1 VTGVFNIEVRQLV
14 FEYPGHRA
22 LDQVS
27 FSLPENSITA
37 LAGPNGAGGAGK
49 TTLMRCL
56 AALER
61 PLSGSIHLGEI
72 DVLEQPRQC
81 HRQVGYLSD
90 FFGLYNELTVR
101 QCLRFVAG
109 AYAVTDPRGAID
121 RTLSE
126 LNLQDWQHY
135 RAGDLSRGLRQRVGI
150 AQAILHRPRTLL
162 LDEPA
167 SGLDPEARGELAG
180 LLVRLK
186 ESGISVMV
194 SSHILAELSEY
205 STHMLILE
213 QGRVVDFS
221 AIGASTPDS
230 VKLHI
235 RLAGENENFIAILA
249 HDEAFS
255 LDKQAGVDAYGS
267 YQGNALQQA
276 KFLRELIKAGLE
288 VSVFEHV
295 TQDMQEVYLDII
307 QGRA

>member
-1 VTGVFNIEVRQLV
+1 MSNIVVQNLV

-37 LAGPNGAGGAGK
+37 LAGPNGAGK

-56 AALER
+56 AALDR

-72 DVLEQPRQC
+72 DVLAQPREC
-81 HRQVGYLSD
+81 HQQVGYLSD

-109 AYAVTDPRGAID
+109 AYAVTDPEAAID

-126 LNLQDWQHY
+126 LNLEDWQQY
-135 RAGDLSRGLRQRVGI
+135 RAGELSRGLRQRLGI

-213 QGRVVDFS
+213 RGRVADFS
-221 AIGASTPDS
+221 AIAADPQEGI
-230 VKLHI
+230 KLHI
-235 RLAGENENFIAILA
+235 RLAGAHENFTAILTR
-249 HDEAFS
+249 DTAFS

-267 YQGNALQQA
+267 YRGNELQQA
-276 KFLRELIKAGLE
+276 KFLRELIKAGLKI
-288 VSVFEHV
+288 SVFEHM
-295 TQDMQEVYLDII
+295 TQDMQKVYLDII
-307 QGRA
+307 RGRA